1 MPIKNRF
8 AHMLPEAVEWRH
20 DFHRNPELLYD
31 LPRTSGRV
39 AGLLRSFG
47 CDEVVEGIGK
57 TGVVGVIEGQGA
69 RQGGLRCVG
78 LRADMDALPV
88 EEKTGAAYA
97 SEIPGKMHACGHDGH
112 TATLLAAAK
121 YLCETRAFSG
131 RAVMIFQPA
140 EEGGAGARAM
150 IRDGLMERF
159 EIEEVYALHNMPGM
173 AAGSFGIRP
182 GAMMAAADF
191 FEITLEG
198 KGGHAAKP
206 QETSDP
212 VPIAAHLILALQ
224 SIVARTADP
233 FEEIV
238 LSVTTLATESKAL
251 NVIGNSVTLGGTV
264 RTMST
269 ATRDLAETRLREIAQ
284 GVAVTHNARATVD
297 YRRGYPVTRNDPQAA
312 EAAAQVAEAV
322 AGHVDRAVAPMMGAE
337 DFAYMLEARPGAYG
351 FIGNGDSA
359 PLHHAQYDFNDAI
372 LPAGA
377 SWFVGM
383 IEARLPSE

>member
-8 AHMLPEAVEWRH
+8 AEMLPEAVEWRH

-31 LPRTSGRV
+31 LPRTSARV
-39 AGLLRSFG
+39 ADLLRAFG
-47 CDEVVEGIGK
+47 CDEVVEGIGRS
-57 TGVVGVIEGQGA
+57 GVVGVIAGTGA
-69 RQGGLRCVG
+69 RASGPRVIG

-88 EEKTGAAYA
+88 REKTGAPHA
-97 SEIPGKMHACGHDGH
+97 SEVPGKMHACGHDGH
-112 TATLLAAAK
+112 TATLLSAAK
-121 YLCETRAFSG
+121 YLCETRAFAG
-131 RAVMIFQPA
+131 RAVVIFQPA
-140 EEGGAGARAM
+140 EEGGAGAREM

-159 EIEEVYALHNMPGM
+159 GIEEVYALHNMPGM
-173 AAGSFGIRP
+173 APGSFGIRP

-206 QETSDP
+206 QETVDP
-212 VPIAAHLILALQ
+212 VPVAAHLILALQ
-224 SIVARTADP
+224 SIVARAADP
-233 FEEIV
+233 LQEIV
-238 LSVTTLATESKAL
+238 LSVTTLESDSQAL
-251 NVIGNSVTLGGTV
+251 NVIGNSVKLGGTV
-264 RTMST
+264 RTMS
-269 ATRDLAETRLREIAQ
+269 AETRDLAETRLREIAQ
-284 GVAVTHNARATVD
+284 GVAATHNARASVD
-297 YRRGYPVTRNDPQAA
+297 YRRGYPVTRNDPERA

-322 AGHVDRAVAPMMGAE
+322 AGEVDRMVDPMMGAE

-377 SWFVGM
+377 SWFVGLV
-383 IEARLPSE
+383 EARLAAE